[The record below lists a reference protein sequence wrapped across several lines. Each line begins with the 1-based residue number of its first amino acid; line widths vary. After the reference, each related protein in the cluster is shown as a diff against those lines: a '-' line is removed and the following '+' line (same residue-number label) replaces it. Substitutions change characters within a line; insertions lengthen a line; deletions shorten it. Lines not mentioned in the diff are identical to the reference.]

1 MRSNNDITMLVNKE
15 NPLTKDYVPE
25 ELIAVD
31 ENENNF
37 HNFIDSNMKP
47 MIDKRVYE
55 DYLKLVSKAKED
67 GFILIIDSGYRS
79 FEFQKVVLELI
90 TKEKGEEYA
99 SKFVALP
106 GYSEHQTGLAIDFAA
121 IHDNVYD
128 EDLLDE
134 EIEWLKNNA
143 YKYGFVLRFP
153 EGKEEIT
160 GYAYE
165 PWHYRYVG
173 KLSTLLYKNNITL
186 EEYYLKK
193 YYYDS
198 DEKINK

>member
-1 MRSNNDITMLVNKE
+1 MRLNNDITILVNKE
-15 NPLTKDYVPE
+15 NPLTKDFIPNN
-25 ELIAVD
+25 LIAVD

-37 HNFIDSNMKP
+37 HNFIDPNMKP
-47 MIDKRVYE
+47 MIDKSAYE
-55 DYLKLVSKAKED
+55 DYLKLISKAKED
-67 GFILIIDSGYRS
+67 GFILTIDSGYRS
-79 FEFQKVVLELI
+79 FEYQKVVLELI
-90 TKEKGEEYA
+90 TKEEGEEYA

-106 GYSEHQTGLAIDFAA
+106 GCSEHQTGLAIDFAA
-121 IHDNVYD
+121 IHNNIYD
-128 EDLLDE
+128 ENLNDE

-143 YKYGFVLRFP
+143 YKYGFILRYP

-173 KLSTLLYKNNITL
+173 KLSTLLYENNITL

-193 YYYDS
+193 DYYYS
-198 DEKINK
+198 NEKNK